1 MKMFG
6 MGYVKDFC
14 ISLFQKEQ
22 EEKAERY
29 YIAECLRILTENTAR
44 AFGGSYMTIKMHDMM
59 NPKPVDERTADD
71 VIGDIKSKIEKMK

>member
-6 MGYVKDFC
+6 WGYVKDFC

-29 YIAECLRILTENTAR
+29 YIAECLRIMTENTAR
-44 AFGGSYMTIKMHDMM
+44 AFGGNYIELKLYDMM
-59 NPKPVDERTADD
+59 NPKPVEKRSADD
-71 VIGDIKSKIEKMK
+71 VINDIKSKLEKMK